1 MQFTPA
7 MHDMSAGAG
16 AGDNSIGRIVSVTG
30 SKAIVLL
37 DGNGDGRVR
46 AVSERPE
53 MGTLLGIDTANTVV
67 LAIVSALSVPVPAQR
82 DGDSEIWIAELGL
95 VGELWKSA
103 EGRGATFNRGVTV
116 YPALGD
122 RVRVAS
128 KSELEF
134 AFCGDMARSVRVGTI
149 RQDSSI
155 PAMVRV
161 DDLLG
166 KHFAILGTTGTGKS
180 CTTAL
185 ILRSILKKN
194 PAAHIVLLDPH
205 NEYATAFS
213 EWAEVMNPRNMQL
226 PFWLLNFEEIVEVL
240 VGDPNRKAE
249 IEVLQELIPIAKSRY
264 SSGRANESQKIRRG
278 VLDTGRFTV
287 DTPVP
292 YRISDLTSLI
302 DERMGKLENKRD
314 LAPYRNLKGRI
325 DAISQD
331 ARYAFMFGSLTVYD
345 GMTQVLGRIFRVPVN
360 SKPLTILELTGIPTE
375 IVNVVVSVLCRL
387 TFDFA
392 LWSEGQVPVTI
403 VCEEAH
409 RYVPSNPNAGFE
421 PCKRAIAKIAK
432 EGRKYG
438 ASLCIVTQRP
448 AEIDPTILSQ
458 CNTVFALR
466 MSNDKD
472 QNIVQSAVA
481 DTGSGLLEFLP
492 SLGQRE
498 AIAFGDGMTLPVRI
512 KFDELPKNALPR
524 SSTARFTEKW
534 QKSVGDEGFLEQVVE
549 RWRASGIGSA
559 GDASQQA
566 AMMADAL
573 GFGGR
578 GDGGEE
584 MPAFE
589 DEGLDGQ
596 PAALRTRDPD
606 VLRSQPMAAASAGN
620 YGHQVNPNRGAPTLR
635 KDSAPAGAGTGYG
648 AAMPAIGGGTGG
660 IAARPSAPTIR
671 RDLLSPQAP
680 ATAAPTPQ
688 AAGAGGEQQIS
699 SGVRS
704 LRERLLQRPSGR

>member
-1 MQFTPA
+1 MNAIVPA
-7 MHDMSAGAG
+7 QNQPSYLRADA
-16 AGDNSIGRIVSVTG
+16 SIGRIVSVTG

-37 DGNGDGRVR
+37 DAANET
-46 AVSERPE
+46 SSHMLNQRPE
-53 MGTLLGIDTANTVV
+53 MGTLLAIEQTRTVV

-82 DGDSEIWIAELGL
+82 EGESEIWIAELGL
-95 VGELWKSA
+95 VGELWKARDGKAGS
-103 EGRGATFNRGVTV
+103 FNRGVTI
-116 YPALGD
+116 YPLLGD
-122 RVRVAS
+122 RVRVAT
-128 KSELEF
+128 KPELEL
-134 AFCGDMARSVRVGTI
+134 AFCGDMHNAVRVGCI
-149 RQDSSI
+149 RQEQTI
-155 PAMVRV
+155 PSMVRV

-185 ILRSILKKN
+185 ILRAILEKN
-194 PAAHIVLLDPH
+194 PAAHIILLDPH
-205 NEYATAFS
+205 NEYSTAFT
-213 EWAEVMNPRNMQL
+213 EWGEVISPRNMQL
-226 PFWLLNFEEIVEVL
+226 PYWMLTFEELIEVL
-240 VGDPNRKAE
+240 LGSGESRKAE
-249 IEVLQELIPIAKSRY
+249 MEILQELIPIAKSRY
-264 SSGRANESQKIRRG
+264 SSGRANESSKAVRRG
-278 VLDTGRFTV
+278 VIDTGRFTV

-345 GMTQVLGRIFRVPVN
+345 GMTQVLSRIFRVPVN
-360 SKPLTILELTGIPTE
+360 NKPLTILELTGIPTE

-392 LWSEGQVPVTI
+392 LWSEGQIPVTI

-409 RYVPSNPNAGFE
+409 RYVPANPNMGFE

-472 QNIVQSAVA
+472 QQIVQSAVA

-512 KFDELPKNALPR
+512 KFDELPKHALPR

-534 QKSVGDEGFLEQVVE
+534 QKSVEDEGFLEQVVE
-549 RWRASGIGSA
+549 RWRASGVGSA
-559 GDASQQA
+559 GDAAQQA
-566 AMMADAL
+566 AMMADAI
-573 GFGGR
+573 GFSSRNDASFEAAPTNFEHGY
-578 GDGGEE
+578 DMAAGEG
-584 MPAFE
+584 P
-589 DEGLDGQ
+589 
-596 PAALRTRDPD
+596 PALRAREPD
-606 VLRSQPMAAASAGN
+606 ALRSQMAAAPQPQN

-635 KDSAPAGAGTGYG
+635 KDNALSSPAGQQRTPS
-648 AAMPAIGGGTGG
+648 MNVRRD
-660 IAARPSAPTIR
+660 IAAPP
-671 RDLLSPQAP
+671 P
-680 ATAAPTPQ
+680 
-688 AAGAGGEQQIS
+688 AAGPQPQSALATDQQIG

-704 LRERLLQRPSGR
+704 LRDRLLQRTPSN